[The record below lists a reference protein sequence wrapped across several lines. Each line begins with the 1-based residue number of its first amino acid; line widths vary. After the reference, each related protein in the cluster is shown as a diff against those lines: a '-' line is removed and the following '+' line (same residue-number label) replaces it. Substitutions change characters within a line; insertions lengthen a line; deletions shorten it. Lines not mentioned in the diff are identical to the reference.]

1 MRKLTTMVGAA
12 LLATTLTAGATGAN
26 EGFYLGPSLSHYL
39 LDKERSVT
47 NDSEKSTVLG
57 VNMGYRFAGPWAL
70 ELGYGSDIGGED
82 LDVFKLDALYFLEAR
97 NGFAPYFVVGF
108 SDFDR
113 DDALLPKEDSTQQ
126 LGAGFGLSKSWGGHW
141 EVRGDGRFLH
151 KLSSGADATD
161 LAFNLGLNYYFS
173 APAAEPAPVAQ
184 PQPEPAPVQ
193 ETPATR
199 TITVEL
205 KVLFEFDKAVVR
217 SIYGDE
223 LEAVAKAMK
232 QHDDIDLVLE
242 GHTDSVGSDAYNQ
255 DLSLRRVDAVKA
267 KLVEMYGIPGNRIS
281 TVGYGESRP
290 IADNNTD
297 EGRAKNRRV
306 VGALTFEEVV
316 SK

>member
-12 LLATTLTAGATGAN
+12 LLATTLTAGAN
-26 EGFYLGPSLSHYL
+26 EGLYLGPSVSHYL

-47 NDSEKSTVLG
+47 NDSENSTVLG
-57 VNMGYRFAGPWAL
+57 LNLGYRFAGPWGV
-70 ELGYGSDIGGED
+70 ELGYGSDVGGED
-82 LDVFKLDALYFLEAR
+82 LDVIKLDALYFLEAR
-97 NGFAPYFVVGF
+97 NGWAPYFVAGF

-113 DDALLPKEDSTQQ
+113 DDALLPDEDSTQQ

-141 EVRGDGRFLH
+141 EFRGDGRFLH

-173 APAAEPAPVAQ
+173 APAAEPAPVVAEPE
-184 PQPEPAPVQ
+184 PQPAPP
-193 ETPATR
+193 PATR

-205 KVLFEFDKAVVR
+205 KVLFEFDKAEVR

-242 GHTDSVGSDAYNQ
+242 GHTDSVGTDAYNQ
-255 DLSLRRVDAVKA
+255 DLSQRRVDAVKA

-290 IADNNTD
+290 VADNSTD

-306 VGALTFEEVV
+306 IGAMTFEEVV
-316 SK
+316 GN